1 MKKFEVGNYYTRF
14 ENDNNIKNASVVY
27 EVVKRTAKTIT
38 IVEIQHFGKYNE
50 SKSEP
55 KTLRIKDRE
64 WNGSEFTTKGNC
76 LIVA

>member
-14 ENDNNIKNASVVY
+14 EDGNNVENASVVY

-38 IVEIQHFGKYNE
+38 IVEIQHFGRYNE

-55 KTLRIKDRE
+55 KTLKIKDRG
-64 WNGSEFTTKGNC
+64 WNGSEFITKGNW